1 MKINLHFCSYVRG
14 GGLKVLAD
22 ISTKNGIFFTAPLGG
37 RGRFF
42 FSYQLRMKYFLE
54 NPRLVAVAES

>member
-1 MKINLHFCSYVRG
+1 MSG
-14 GGLKVLAD
+14 GGGQKVLAD

-42 FSYQLRMKYFLE
+42 FSCQLRMKYFLE